1 MLSYLR
7 FLQRSPE
14 AHMAMLDA
22 IIPPDYLTDF
32 VLWETAARAKRHGH
46 DLFWEP
52 PATYKP

>member
-1 MLSYLR
+1 MAQLT
-7 FLQRSPE
+7 E

-22 IIPPDYLTDF
+22 IIPLDYLTDF
-32 VLWETAARAKRHGH
+32 VLWETAVRAKRRGH